1 MPQPEK
7 FICIAYPQVDFLI
20 PSDFVVS
27 SVGVKDL
34 NLSLLRDQDSG
45 FFDFDEIAS
54 QFIQIPRE
62 ADIKTMI
69 VLKAE
74 GEKRLS
80 VVTTQ
85 ECSISIVDLKEF
97 GLFSDFYSEQF
108 KKLGFLACSFKNE
121 KLRLIIDVKN
131 TIKFMNDCILEE
143 L

>member
-7 FICIAYPQVDFLI
+7 FICITYPQIDFLI
-20 PSDFVVS
+20 PSDYVAS

-34 NLSLLRDQDSG
+34 SISLVSDSDSG

-54 QFIQIPRE
+54 LFIQVPRQS
-62 ADIKTMI
+62 DVKTMI
-69 VLKAE
+69 VMKDM

-80 VVTTQ
+80 LLTTQ
-85 ECSISIVDLKEF
+85 ECKVSTIDLKEF

-108 KKLGFLACSFKNE
+108 KKLGFLACSFKE
-121 KLRLIIDVKN
+121 DRLRILMDVRQ
-131 TIKFMNDCILEE
+131 TINYMNDCLLEE

>member
-7 FICIAYPQVDFLI
+7 FICITYPQIDFLI
-20 PSDFVVS
+20 PSDYVAS

-34 NLSLLRDQDSG
+34 SISLVSDSDSG

-54 QFIQIPRE
+54 LFIQVPRQS
-62 ADIKTMI
+62 DVKTMI
-69 VLKAE
+69 VMKDM

-80 VVTTQ
+80 LLTTQ
-85 ECSISIVDLKEF
+85 ECKVSTIDLKEF

-108 KKLGFLACSFKNE
+108 KKLGFLACSFKE
-121 KLRLIIDVKN
+121 DRLRILMDVRQ
-131 TIKFMNDCILEE
+131 TINFMNDCLLEE

>member
-1 MPQPEK
+1 MLQPEK
-7 FICIAYPQVDFLI
+7 FICIEYPQVDFLI

-69 VLKAE
+69 VLKTE